1 MEHKVNNDMKISF
14 ASWSTPFL
22 ASIRAPALML
32 AAALA
37 LSACGF
43 HLRGSDGSYNLPF
56 NRIYV
61 GLPVSSPLAID
72 LKRNI
77 RAMGTTEIAQDEAQ
91 ADGIIDVLSD
101 PGKNRGKTI
110 LSLNTNGRV
119 REYQL
124 SYTILFKVRD
134 NLGNQLLGPTQ
145 ITLTRPITFNE
156 TQLLAKE
163 TEEEMLYRN
172 MQADLVQQI
181 LRRLVALKPVVTSSP
196 VPATDAATG
205 AATDAAAPS
214 AATTAP
220 AAAR

>member
-1 MEHKVNNDMKISF
+1 MKTSF
-14 ASWSTPFL
+14 AMHGKVLLVS
-22 ASIRAPALML
+22 ML
-32 AAALA
+32 VLA

-43 HLRGSDGSYNLPF
+43 HLRGSDGKYNLPF
-56 NRIYV
+56 NTIYV

-77 RAMGTTEIAQDEAQ
+77 RAMGSTEIAQDAAS

-101 PGKNRGKTI
+101 PEKNRGKSI

-124 SYTILFKVRD
+124 SYSILFKVRD
-134 NLGNQLLGPTQ
+134 NFGNELMGPTQ

-156 TQLLAKE
+156 SQLLAKE

-172 MQADLVQQI
+172 MQADLVQQM
-181 LRRLVALKPVVTSSP
+181 LRRLSVLKPVVTSSP
-196 VPATDAATG
+196 VPAAVPAGTPA
-205 AATDAAAPS
+205 
-214 AATTAP
+214 AP
-220 AAAR
+220 AAVQ

>member
-14 ASWSTPFL
+14 ASWSSPFL
-22 ASIRAPALML
+22 TSIRAPALAL

-56 NRIYV
+56 NKIYV

-77 RAMGTTEIAQDEAQ
+77 RAIGTTEIADDAAS
-91 ADGIIDVLSD
+91 ADGIIDVLTA
-101 PGKNRGKTI
+101 PGASRSKSI

-124 SYTILFKVRD
+124 SYTIAFKVRD

-145 ITLTRPITFNE
+145 ITLTRPITFSE

-172 MQADLVQQI
+172 MQADLVQQM
-181 LRRLVALKPVVTSSP
+181 LRRLVALKPVVTSSA
-196 VPATDAATG
+196 VPAADAATTP
-205 AATDAAAPS
+205 ATAP
-214 AATTAP
+214 ATTAP